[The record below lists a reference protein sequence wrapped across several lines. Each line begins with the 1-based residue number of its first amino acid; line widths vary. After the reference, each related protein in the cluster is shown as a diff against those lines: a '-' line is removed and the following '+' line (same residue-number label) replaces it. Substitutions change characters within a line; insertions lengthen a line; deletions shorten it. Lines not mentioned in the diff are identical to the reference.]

1 MGTTDGA
8 PIGEGEERGNKSGV
22 IHPPSEMA
30 ACDWSDL
37 SLCLAVLSQSLDVVK
52 STATP
57 WHE

>member
-8 PIGEGEERGNKSGV
+8 PIGEGEERGKKSGV

-52 STATP
+52 STA
-57 WHE
+57 HE